1 MIILKEL
8 SIEYIEEIKQL
19 FVEVFTNEPWND
31 DWSDPKQLHEYLIDL
46 IDNRNSMTFGLY
58 EDDYLIGLSMGSILH
73 FHNGTE
79 YYIFEFCIKEEK
91 QGKGIGTQFLKKLR
105 ILLKKSKYRLYFYK
119 LKELFQR
126 MAFIKRTVLLNLM
139 ITFHYIKIFIR

>member
-91 QGKGIGTQFLKKLR
+91 QGKGIGTQFLKKFEDIIKEKQVSIIFLQTER
-105 ILLKKSKYRLYFYK
+105 TVPAYGFYK
-119 LKELFQR
+119 KNGFVELNDH
-126 MAFIKRTVLLNLM
+126 ISLYKD
-139 ITFHYIKIFIR
+139 IH